1 MNIEYKGRSRMR
13 QYRHP
18 ERKEITL
25 PKVLAALSDPV
36 RLSLVEAL
44 ARGGERGWSG
54 FDACVANSTLSH
66 HMKVLRLAGV
76 ISNRGD
82 GTRCF
87 VSLRPELE
95 DAFPGLLGSI
105 LRFSGK
111 GKKRSRATT
120 TPAVRRARPLARSS
134 KGGGGA
140 SVVRDRTHPRR
151 DAGK

>member
-1 MNIEYKGRSRMR
+1 MNIEYKGTPWMR

-18 ERKEITL
+18 ASDEITL

-36 RLSLVEAL
+36 RLFIVKAL
-44 ARGGERGWSG
+44 AQGGERGWSG

-76 ISNRGD
+76 IANRGD

-95 DAFPGLLGSI
+95 EAFPGLLRSI
-105 LRFSGK
+105 LKFSEGPRK
-111 GKKRSRATT
+111 AEPSPNASPRTKSAASARSRGAK
-120 TPAVRRARPLARSS
+120 AKGLMRASS
-134 KGGGGA
+134 RAKQ
-140 SVVRDRTHPRR
+140 
-151 DAGK
+151 GK

>member
-1 MNIEYKGRSRMR
+1 MNIEYKGGSRMR

-36 RLSLVEAL
+36 RLSIVEAL

-151 DAGK
+151 DAGN

>member
-1 MNIEYKGRSRMR
+1 MR

-18 ERKEITL
+18 GRGEITL

-36 RLSLVEAL
+36 RLSIVEAL
-44 ARGGERGWSG
+44 AKGGERGWSG

-95 DAFPGLLGSI
+95 QAFPGLLQAI
-105 LRFSGK
+105 LKCGAKGREVKRFDTKMTAGRTAAAPSV
-111 GKKRSRATT
+111 SRGNAKES
-120 TPAVRRARPLARSS
+120 ALLRSS
-134 KGGGGA
+134 
-140 SVVRDRTHPRR
+140 SR
-151 DAGK
+151 GKQSP

>member
-1 MNIEYKGRSRMR
+1 MR

-18 ERKEITL
+18 VRDEITL

-36 RLSLVEAL
+36 RLSIVEAL
-44 ARGGERGWSG
+44 AKGGERGWSG

-95 DAFPGLLGSI
+95 EAFPGLLHSI
-105 LRFSGK
+105 LKFSASSGNE
-111 GKKRSRATT
+111 RPESREPFEGANH
-120 TPAVRRARPLARSS
+120 RRDTILAR
-134 KGGGGA
+134 KGESHRLA
-140 SVVRDRTHPRR
+140 AHVFPR
-151 DAGK
+151 

>member
-1 MNIEYKGRSRMR
+1 MNIEYKGRPSMR

-18 ERKEITL
+18 VRDEITL

-36 RLSLVEAL
+36 RLSIVEAL
-44 ARGGERGWSG
+44 AKGGERGWSG

-95 DAFPGLLGSI
+95 EAFPGLLHSI
-105 LRFSGK
+105 LKFSASSGK
-111 GKKRSRATT
+111 GRSDRANISKARTT
-120 TPAVRRARPLARSS
+120 AATRASRGKAKAAGLPRTSS
-134 KGGGGA
+134 RVKQA
-140 SVVRDRTHPRR
+140 S
-151 DAGK
+151 